1 MGKKGVQ
8 KTRPPACRS
17 DKGKLDRAMA
27 QRYLRATGSSLPAEH
42 RWMFAFAAEN
52 QPDAVSLD
60 DIYGCSH
67 RLSEQGMAGTSAR
80 VLSLGSSPDTR
91 RVIID
96 GAPPQGLS
104 KASSEDLY
112 SKLCDLESLRAEA
125 EAQAA
130 DIFSVLL
137 QRGYFVEGESHS
149 DSTTDFAV
157 ASGQ

>member
-1 MGKKGVQ
+1 
-8 KTRPPACRS
+8 
-17 DKGKLDRAMA
+17 
-27 QRYLRATGSSLPAEH
+27 
-42 RWMFAFAAEN
+42 MFAFAAEN

-60 DIYGCSH
+60 DIYDCSH

-137 QRGYFVEGESHS
+137 QRGYFVESESHS